1 MEKFMDKLAKT
12 LEDSIKDQRLILSIT
27 SPGFAGSGAINS
39 GIMRL
44 MMNDTLRT
52 KSQQYWADYASKL
65 TKNMPEGKV
74 FISQEQ
80 TISAGGGPRGGLP
93 VQFVIQASSFDKLK
107 SSLPK
112 FMEEVSKS
120 SVFQGFDCNL
130 KFNKPELDIT
140 ILRDK
145 AKSLGVSVQDI
156 AQTLQLA
163 LSGNRFSYF
172 VMNNKQY
179 QVMGQLEMYDR
190 DKPADVTSL
199 YVRSN
204 TGSLIQLDNLV
215 QMTETSN
222 PPQLYKYNRYEA
234 ATVSAGLAPGKTIAD
249 GVNEMRRIA
258 KNNLDETFSTALT
271 GPSRDFEESGSNI
284 LFALGLALLLIYLIL
299 AAQFESFVDPFIVM
313 LTVPLAIAGALLS
326 LWYFNQTLNIFSEIG
341 IIMLIGLVTKN
352 GILIVEF
359 SNQLREQGLSKL
371 EAIQKGAT
379 ARLRPILMTSLATAL
394 GALPIAM
401 SLGAAAK
408 SRMGMGIVVVGG
420 ILFSLTLTLF
430 VIPAMYT
437 YLSKAHKK
445 KLETNTFEESES
457 VKKNLVQQTSSH
469 S

>member
-1 MEKFMDKLAKT
+1 M
-12 LEDSIKDQRLILSIT
+12 
-27 SPGFAGSGAINS
+27 
-39 GIMRL
+39 
-44 MMNDTLRT
+44 
-52 KSQQYWADYASKL
+52 
-65 TKNMPEGKV
+65 
-74 FISQEQ
+74 
-80 TISAGGGPRGGLP
+80 
-93 VQFVIQASSFDKLK
+93 
-107 SSLPK
+107 
-112 FMEEVSKS
+112 
-120 SVFQGFDCNL
+120 
-130 KFNKPELDIT
+130 
-140 ILRDK
+140 
-145 AKSLGVSVQDI
+145 QDI

-172 VMNNKQY
+172 IMNNKQY

-249 GVNEMRRIA
+249 GINEMRRIA

-271 GPSRDFEESGSNI
+271 GPSRDFEESGSSI
-284 LFALGLALLLIYLIL
+284 MFAFGLALLLIYLIL
-299 AAQFESFVDPFIVM
+299 AAQFESFVDPIIVM
-313 LTVPLAIAGALLS
+313 LTIPLALSGALLS
-326 LWYFNQTLNIFSEIG
+326 LWYFNQTWNIFSQIG
-341 IIMLIGLVTKN
+341 TIMLIGLVVKN

-445 KLETNTFEESES
+445 KLETNTYDEPEN
-457 VKKNLVQQTSSH
+457 VTKNLAHQTSTH